1 MRLQDG
7 SSIGAILPLTTSE
20 QSCQERGL

>member
-7 SSIGAILPLTTSE
+7 SSIGAILPPTASE
-20 QSCQERGL
+20 QSCQERRL

>member
-20 QSCQERGL
+20 QSCQERRL